1 MTQLTISLLSINNQV
16 TMQST
21 FEHVHI
27 DEGHGREFVHGVT
40 AQCVGKTKGFSLS
53 LSLSLSRKPK
63 VFSLSLSLSL
73 CLSLSL
79 ICRGVSAAETTK
91 GEIGVRGFAHIQ
103 VQVRGFA
110 ETTMGEIGNCAPCFW
125 SVHLCMCVQ
134 VCVGGGDGGDRIVEC
149 VRHGLV

>member
-1 MTQLTISLLSINNQV
+1 MRWEDQRLL
-16 TMQST
+16 
-21 FEHVHI
+21 
-27 DEGHGREFVHGVT
+27 
-40 AQCVGKTKGFSLS
+40 SLS
-53 LSLSLSRKPK
+53 LSLSLGSPK
-63 VFSLSLSLSL
+63 FSLSLSLSL

-110 ETTMGEIGNCAPCFW
+110 ETMGEIGNCAPCFW